1 MDIKI
6 TAKDFGPLY
15 KADPVLKPLTIFIGP
30 NNSGKSY
37 LSILTY
43 SIHKILEGY
52 LRYLEYF
59 STLTHIS
66 PENERKWLQDV
77 IKQSDE
83 DKFIDVPP
91 EIIREILQNIFEL
104 LFGVVLKDEIEKSFA
119 SPIDQLV
126 RIGKKSF
133 SVSLKFSFCEVRL
146 RSRKDK
152 LSIENLIPGKIGIK
166 INPLK
171 EIQFARNRILGKKSS
186 DKSTR
191 LSEEEINIFAIKKIH
206 KKIIKNI
213 FDSIT
218 KGSGGEI
225 YYLPSAKSGILLH
238 HKLLLANI
246 TEELPFMGMRGGN
259 TPVFTGVIA
268 DFLSNIIKLP
278 DIPRELYELAT
289 EFEEKIT
296 RGNII
301 LSGSDN
307 IRFPDIRYKLK
318 NTQIPLYRT
327 SSTVTELAS
336 FFLFLKY
343 LINPGDL
350 LVIEEPEAHLHPENQ
365 RLMAQLLV
373 RLVRNGVKILITTHS
388 EFLLEQLS
396 NFIMMSKV
404 EPEARV
410 KKYDLSED
418 DYLTPDE
425 VSVNVFRY
433 DKRSGA
439 FKTKMIKTDEEDGIS
454 EDEFM
459 EVTESLYNQMVKIQR
474 AVNDEE
480 KKKEEN

>member
-1 MDIKI
+1 MDVKI
-6 TAKDFGPLY
+6 TAKDFGPLH
-15 KADPVLKPLTIFIGP
+15 KANPVLKPLTIFIGP

-43 SIHKILEGY
+43 SIFKVLKKY
-52 LRYLEYF
+52 LRNYRA
-59 STLTHIS
+59 LTHIF
-66 PENERKWLQDV
+66 PENEHKWLQDV

-83 DKFIDVPP
+83 DKFIDLPP
-91 EIIREILQNIFEL
+91 EIIREILHKIFDP
-104 LFGVVLKDEIEKSFA
+104 LFGEKLKNEIEKSFA

-126 RIGKKSF
+126 RIGKKKF
-133 SVSLKFSFCEVRL
+133 SIGLKFPYYEVSLRL
-146 RSRKDK
+146 KEGT
-152 LSIENLIPGKIGIK
+152 LEIEDITLGKINIR
-166 INPLK
+166 INPFE
-171 EIQFARNRILGKKSS
+171 EIQLVKNRILEEPSS
-186 DKSTR
+186 EKSTR
-191 LSEEEINIFAIKKIH
+191 LSDEGINLFTIDKIH

-218 KGSGGEI
+218 KGSRGNI
-225 YYLPSAKSGILLH
+225 FYLPSAKSGILLH

-246 TEELPFMGMRGGN
+246 AEELPVMGMGRGN
-259 TPVFTGVIA
+259 IPVFTGVIA

-278 DIPRELYELAT
+278 DIPGELTKLAI
-289 EFEEKIT
+289 EFEEKMT
-296 RGNII
+296 MGNII

-307 IRFPDIRYKLK
+307 IRFPDIRFKLK

-336 FFLFLKY
+336 LFLFLKY

-350 LVIEEPEAHLHPENQ
+350 LVFEEPEAHLHPENQ

-396 NFIMMSKV
+396 NFIMMSKID
-404 EPEARV
+404 PEARV
-410 KKYDLSED
+410 KKYNLSKD

-425 VSVNVFRY
+425 VSANVFKY
-433 DKRSGA
+433 DKRNGA
-439 FKTKMIKTDEEDGIS
+439 FKTRELKIDEEDGIS

-474 AVNDEE
+474 AMNDEE
-480 KKKEEN
+480 KKKEKN